1 MASQKQA
8 SISKHLLDKAAMIFL
23 KHPGQ
28 AYSRFDIQQT
38 LGVSKPTACRA
49 LSELSTLIGL
59 KEVSE
64 GRVIYYLLPESEAK
78 QINKSIDFVL
88 SVTDREQLALNF
100 LLSYGKSTGLF
111 ANTLSELGEKLEKT
125 GLITSNTCDIF
136 NKSETTQRIDST
148 NINYIDT
155 LINALATKT
164 KIEILYRSPFSP
176 EDRIHI
182 LWPVGMYF
190 RSGNLYLYA
199 YDPKY
204 NAATSYAFSRIK
216 ELSLM
221 YDEHYTLP
229 EEISMSE
236 ALNDP
241 FGVVL
246 RKPQKVKVHIFPK
259 QAYYEK
265 EKQWP
270 ESTILVE
277 NDDGSIDMELT
288 ISDPYAFRSW
298 ALSLGKECKVIS
310 PDDLSE
316 WIRYEHEEALKLYS
330 QM

>member
-1 MASQKQA
+1 MTSQKRTT
-8 SISKHLLDKAAMIFL
+8 ISKHLLDKAAMIFL
-23 KHPGQ
+23 RHPGQ
-28 AYSRFDIQQT
+28 AYSRSDIQQT

-49 LSELSTLIGL
+49 LAELSILIGL
-59 KEVSE
+59 EEIPE
-64 GRVIYYLLPESEAK
+64 GRVIYYRLPENEA
-78 QINKSIDFVL
+78 QRINQSIDFIL

-111 ANTLSELGEKLEKT
+111 ANTISELGEKLEKA
-125 GLITSNTCDIF
+125 GLITSNSCDIF
-136 NKSETTQRIDST
+136 NKPETTQQIDSN

-155 LINALATKT
+155 LINALETKT

-176 EDRIHI
+176 EDRSHT

-204 NAATSYAFSRIK
+204 EEATSYAFSRIK
-216 ELSLM
+216 KLSLM
-221 YDEHYTLP
+221 YDEHYTLS

-236 ALNDP
+236 ALRDP

-246 RKPQKVKVHIFPK
+246 RNPQKVIVHISPK

-270 ESTILVE
+270 EGTIILE
-277 NDDGSIDMELT
+277 NDDRSIDMELT
-288 ISDPYAFRSW
+288 ISDPYAFRTW
-298 ALSLGKECKVIS
+298 ALSLGKECQVIS

-330 QM
+330 QK

>member
-1 MASQKQA
+1 MD
-8 SISKHLLDKAAMIFL
+8 ISNKNICF
-23 KHPGQ
+23 
-28 AYSRFDIQQT
+28 
-38 LGVSKPTACRA
+38 ACAFSA
-49 LSELSTLIGL
+49 LYGGNFI
-59 KEVSE
+59 
-64 GRVIYYLLPESEAK
+64 RM
-78 QINKSIDFVL
+78 
-88 SVTDREQLALNF
+88 LN
-100 LLSYGKSTGLF
+100 S
-111 ANTLSELGEKLEKT
+111 LGEKLEKA
-125 GLITSNTCDIF
+125 GLITSNSCAIF
-136 NKSETTQRIDST
+136 NKPEMTQHINSN

-155 LINALATKT
+155 LINALETKT
-164 KIEILYRSPFSP
+164 KIEILYRSPFSH
-176 EDRIHI
+176 EDRSHI
-182 LWPVGMYF
+182 LWPAGMYF

-216 ELSLM
+216 GLSLM

-229 EEISMSE
+229 EEISMTE

-246 RKPQKVKVHIFPK
+246 RKPQKVKVHISPK

-270 ESTILVE
+270 EGTIILE
-277 NDDGSIDMELT
+277 NDDGSIYMELT
-288 ISDPYAFRSW
+288 ISDPYALRSW

-330 QM
+330 QIEPSFSKMKGKI